1 MWTEITQELAQPL
14 QCAPSNV
21 HISFGVRKP
30 KKENIELH
38 NMKREK
44 SRKKDNFA
52 YLFAKKRRRKPLLF
66 CKKFFFR
73 FVYFSKSIIEGNNMR
88 LVFSLIQGNSYQLTT
103 RPSPPS

>member
-1 MWTEITQELAQPL
+1 MRGWRETMWTEIAQVLAQPL

-52 YLFAKKRRRKPLLF
+52 YLFRKKEEEEAFAFLQESFFSLF
-66 CKKFFFR
+66 G
-73 FVYFSKSIIEGNNMR
+73 YFSKIGK
-88 LVFSLIQGNSYQLTT
+88 
-103 RPSPPS
+103 